1 MGSFVNEHALV
12 SFLGSVSFHLLH
24 VSFIP
29 QVFYDVIM
37 NFLHPIMVALSAVLT
52 SSSLVVNV
60 ADDSLNHREE
70 LILVHLAR
78 FVGMLFENLYDFFFI
93 ILIHD
98 ALEA

>member
-12 SFLGSVSFHLLH
+12 SFLGFVSFLLH
-24 VSFIP
+24 VI
-29 QVFYDVIM
+29 YDVLM
-37 NFLHPIMVALSAVLT
+37 NFLHPSMVSLSAVLA

-78 FVGMLFENLYDFFFI
+78 FVSILLDNLYDFSFI
-93 ILIHD
+93 LLIHD